1 MKATLRSL
9 SKLIIFTF
17 ISVVSFGSY
26 ASHPDHTEGLT
37 CANKARHIESQ
48 IEQAREF
55 NEKFR
60 LKGLEKA
67 LQKVKNNCNDK
78 ELEAKYKE
86 DIAEKTDKLTER
98 KRELAVAQIRGDKEK
113 ITMQK
118 LKLSDAIVE
127 LTEANTRLTEFYN
140 QLIVK

>member
-26 ASHPDHTEGLT
+26 ASLHDHTEGLT

-48 IEQAREF
+48 IEQAREY
-55 NEKFR
+55 NKKFR
-60 LKGLEKA
+60 IKGLEKA

-86 DIAEKTDKLTER
+86 DIADKTDKLTER